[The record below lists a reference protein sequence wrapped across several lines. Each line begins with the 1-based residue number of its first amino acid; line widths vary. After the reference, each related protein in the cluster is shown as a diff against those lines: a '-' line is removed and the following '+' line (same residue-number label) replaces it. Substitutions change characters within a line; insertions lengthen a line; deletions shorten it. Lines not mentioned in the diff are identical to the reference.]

1 MSKIAFFKIG
11 ETHMGDLISR
21 NQAGTGF
28 RFVRL
33 INPDKLIKQPGR
45 RAGADIEICRTF
57 TPEDRQIADKQRSFA
72 RTCTRILHIDWQRHF
87 AFTNDEQRRWFHDC

>member
-1 MSKIAFFKIG
+1 
-11 ETHMGDLISR
+11 MGDLISR
-21 NQAGTGF
+21 NQAGAGF

-33 INPDKLIKQPGR
+33 INPDKLIKQQGR

-72 RTCTRILHIDWQRHF
+72 RTCACILHFNRKWHF
-87 AFTNDEQRRWFHDC
+87 AFTNDE